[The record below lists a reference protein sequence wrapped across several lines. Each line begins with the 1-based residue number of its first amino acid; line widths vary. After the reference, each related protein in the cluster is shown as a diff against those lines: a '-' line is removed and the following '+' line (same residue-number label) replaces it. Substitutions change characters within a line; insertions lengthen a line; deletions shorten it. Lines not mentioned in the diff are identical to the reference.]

1 MEKMPNTPRLT
12 ATLQAL
18 FAAFFFGLSAPLSKL
33 LLGNINPLILAGLL
47 YIGSGLGTLLF
58 RSIQRIFLPTRQR
71 EAGLARPDW
80 KWLAGAVLL
89 GGIAAPI
96 VLLFGLRATPAATAS
111 LLLNF
116 EGVATTLIAFLL
128 FKESIGPRVGWAVGL
143 ILLASILLSWN
154 PGAGWGF
161 TLGALGIIA
170 ACVFW
175 GFDNNFTR
183 QISAKDPLQIVTIK
197 GLVAGSFSL
206 LLGLLT
212 GSPLPQLPFILAGL
226 LLGAIS
232 YGMSIVLFVYAMR
245 GLGAARTSTLFGL
258 APFVGA
264 GLSLI
269 LFRESI
275 SWFFLASIPFMAVG
289 AWLLMGE
296 SHAHAHLHPALEHE
310 HRHSH
315 SDGHH
320 DHLHTEPLANPKA
333 SHSHLHTH
341 PELDHSHPHSPDIH
355 HRHTHPK

>member
-1 MEKMPNTPRLT
+1 MKLNPKSISII
-12 ATLQAL
+12 QAL
-18 FAAFFFGLSAPLSKL
+18 LAAVFFGLSAPLAKL

-58 RSIQRIFLPTRQR
+58 RGIRRIFLPAQQR

-80 KWLAGAVLL
+80 KWLAGAVVL

-96 VLLFGLRATPAATAS
+96 VLLFSLHATPATTAS

-116 EGVATTLIAFLL
+116 EGVATTLLAFLF

-143 ILLASILLSWN
+143 ILLASILLSWS
-154 PGAGWGF
+154 PGSSWGF
-161 TLGALGIIA
+161 TFGALGILA

-197 GLVAGSFSL
+197 GLVAGSISL
-206 LLGLLT
+206 LLGFLT
-212 GSPLPQLPFILAGL
+212 RNPLPNFHYIFLGL

-232 YGMSIVLFVYAMR
+232 YGLSIVLFVYAMR

-264 GLSLI
+264 GLSLL
-269 LFRESI
+269 LFKETV
-275 SWFFLASIPFMAVG
+275 SWLFVLSIPFMAAG
-289 AWLLMGE
+289 AWLLVGE
-296 SHAHAHLHPALEHE
+296 RHDHFHRHAAIEHE
-310 HRHSH
+310 HRHTH
-315 SDGHH
+315 SDSHH
-320 DHLHTEPLANPKA
+320 DHPHPESLPNSKG
-333 SHSHLHTH
+333 SHSHLHAH
-341 PELDHSHPHSPDIH
+341 PALTHSHPHTPDIH
-355 HRHTHPK
+355 HRHSHP